1 MTKLQME
8 QYGIS
13 NPRIIDW
20 RVEADECWK
29 AGIKIYAVQCLNES
43 RATNFYKS
51 IAARTCG
58 AYVQL
63 SDFKIVTDMILAVA
77 FREVSMEKFTS
88 FEKEV
93 QNQGRMDAARKK
105 MFRQISKEIPSS
117 KK

>member
-1 MTKLQME
+1 MVGQSLKRREQVRTTLSWSTGSNRSIVFIGDSQAHTPSMTKLQME

-63 SDFKIVTDMILAVA
+63 SDFKDCDRHD
-77 FREVSMEKFTS
+77 FGGCF
-88 FEKEV
+88 
-93 QNQGRMDAARKK
+93 
-105 MFRQISKEIPSS
+105 P
-117 KK
+117 